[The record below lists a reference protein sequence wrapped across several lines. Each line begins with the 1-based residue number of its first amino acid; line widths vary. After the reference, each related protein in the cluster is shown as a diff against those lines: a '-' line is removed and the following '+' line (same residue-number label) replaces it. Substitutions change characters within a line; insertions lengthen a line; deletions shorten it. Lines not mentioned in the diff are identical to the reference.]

1 MTKKNIIIFDT
12 TLRDGEQSPGATL
25 NCNEKLLIARQLFT
39 LGVDICEAGFPVAS
53 QGDFDAV
60 KKIADTVGTTDIERP
75 NGPMCICALAR
86 THKKDILLAY
96 EAIKNAKRKRIHTF
110 LATSDI
116 HLKHKLNITRDD
128 CVDKIHNMVSYAYS
142 LCKDVEFSPEDACR
156 TDLDFLVTC
165 VQVAI
170 DAGATTINIPDT
182 VGYITPN
189 EMFNIIEHLIKNVNN
204 SEKITWST
212 HCHNDLGLATAN
224 TLSGILAGARQV
236 EVTMNGIGERAGNT
250 SLEEIVM
257 TLYTRPK
264 IYNVTTNINTT
275 EIIKTSR
282 MVSSLT
288 GMIIQ
293 PNKAIVGINAF
304 SHEAGIHQHG
314 VIKHERTYEII
325 SPHTVGLNTNN
336 IVLGKHSG
344 KHAFKKKIIELGYSD
359 IDDKSLIRIVT
370 NLKNLADKKKFITD
384 QDIEA
389 LVVNNIKNIKNC
401 WKLLSM
407 QVNSTNDIRSMA
419 NISMM
424 FSGNK
429 IISKQSTGA
438 GPINA
443 LYNCINKIVKSSTTL
458 ENYKVDSITSG
469 FDALGRVTIKIIEIE
484 NKNKIYT
491 GYSTHHD
498 IMFASAN
505 AYINALNK
513 ML

>member
-1 MTKKNIIIFDT
+1 MTKETIIIFDT

-25 NCNEKLLIARQLFT
+25 NCSEKLLIARQLFT
-39 LGVDICEAGFPVAS
+39 LGVDVCEAGFPIAS
-53 QGDFDAV
+53 QGDFDSV
-60 KKIADTVGTTDIERP
+60 KKIADTVGISDIERP

-116 HLKHKLNITRDD
+116 HLKYKLNITRDE
-128 CVDKIHNMVSYAYS
+128 CLDKIHNMVSYAYS
-142 LCKDVEFSPEDACR
+142 LCEDIEFSPEDACR
-156 TDLDFLVTC
+156 TDLDFLVKC

-204 SEKITWST
+204 SEKVIWST

-224 TLSGILAGARQV
+224 TLSGISAGARQV

-344 KHAFKKKIIELGYSD
+344 KHAFKKKIVELGYTD
-359 IDDKSLIRIVT
+359 IDNKLPITQSKKAYNYIRNVIKYDGILIS
-370 NLKNLADKKKFITD
+370 D
-384 QDIEA
+384 DIEMLA
-389 LVVNNIKNIKNC
+389 LKGTIEDRVLSIINAGFDIVLHCSGNINTAEQVLINAPLLGKALSDKLKLSLDRIKN
-401 WKLLSM
+401 
-407 QVNSTNDIRSMA
+407 VD
-419 NISMM
+419 ISM
-424 FSGNK
+424 NK
-429 IISKQSTGA
+429 TIYL
-438 GPINA
+438 NE
-443 LYNCINKIVKSSTTL
+443 INKIFNNFSKYDV
-458 ENYKVDSITSG
+458 EYYK
-469 FDALGRVTIKIIEIE
+469 
-484 NKNKIYT
+484 
-491 GYSTHHD
+491 
-498 IMFASAN
+498 
-505 AYINALNK
+505 
-513 ML
+513 